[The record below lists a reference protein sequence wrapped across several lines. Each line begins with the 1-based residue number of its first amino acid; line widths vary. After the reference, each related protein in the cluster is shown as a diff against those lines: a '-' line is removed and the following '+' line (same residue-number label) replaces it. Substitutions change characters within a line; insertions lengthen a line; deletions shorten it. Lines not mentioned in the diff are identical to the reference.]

1 MPRWEWYC
9 KYHRLL
15 GGEVVA
21 VATWTVLMK
30 FPEIRRLTALSFVA
44 LLLVGCSA
52 GCSMDPNK
60 RLLKY
65 LQSGEAY
72 FKAGRYQVPGSG
84 NPIPERGGGGA
95 AIGRSPLPTCSRL
108 PEVGQFRC
116 GVPRSDRCNESGAR
130 AFTCTART
138 GNSAYRKAT
147 V

>member
-65 LQSGEAY
+65 LHSGEAY
-72 FKAGRYQVPGSG
+72 FKAGRYQEAAIQFRNAV
-84 NPIPERGGGGA
+84 EVGA

-130 AFTCTART
+130 AFHVH
-138 GNSAYRKAT
+138 S
-147 V
+147 